1 MNVSPAMLLVAVVA
15 AMAAYLFMNRSS
27 MSGNVIVTQ
36 NMMLMA
42 GAALL
47 AVGAYAYMK
56 QKREGISVQGLGESR
71 DVILDGP
78 SRFTI
83 ESTGHNPNMRPN

>member
-1 MNVSPAMLLVAVVA
+1 MNVSPAMMLVAVVV
-15 AMAAYLFMNRSS
+15 AMAAYLFMNRS
-27 MSGNVIVTQ
+27 MSGNVVVTQ
-36 NMMLMA
+36 NMMLVA

>member
-1 MNVSPAMLLVAVVA
+1 MMLVAVVV
-15 AMAAYLFMNRSS
+15 AMAAYLFMNRS
-27 MSGNVIVTQ
+27 MSGNVVVTQ
-36 NMMLMA
+36 NMMLVA

>member
-1 MNVSPAMLLVAVVA
+1 MNVSPAMMLVAVVA
-15 AMAAYLFMNRSS
+15 AMAAYLFMNRS
-27 MSGNVIVTQ
+27 MSGNVVVTQ
-36 NMMLMA
+36 NMMLVA

-47 AVGAYAYMK
+47 AVGVYAYMK

-71 DVILDGP
+71 DVVLDGP

>member
-1 MNVSPAMLLVAVVA
+1 MNVSPAMMLVAVVV
-15 AMAAYLFMNRSS
+15 AMAAYLFMNRS
-27 MSGNVIVTQ
+27 MSGNVVVTQ
-36 NMMLMA
+36 NMMLVA

-71 DVILDGP
+71 DVVLDGP